1 MDSVWAAVHAYI
13 ASTHSSCLNL
23 FVHKSHFV
31 HNNEFVHK
39 LIQSDKHIK

>member
-13 ASTHSSCLNL
+13 DSSCLNL